1 MFTKE
6 FFIKVILVHDAHE
19 CECYRYKFSKVY
31 NKALKRFLFLNS
43 SFIRLKR
50 KLFWLIICP
59 YCCFTLSYATH
70 QSFTDA
76 FANGSVTMNQYVW
89 RIVFVYGSWNMVF
102 IDIHMILQVFL
113 NTIRHWLLC
122 KDENVFILYILM
134 LHMLIKHRGIYSFL
148 VVSFRSAFF
157 KKKLIFVSQI
167 AFKKIFLR
175 KSNLGFSWRWIFDR
189 SNFPQNVA

>member
-102 IDIHMILQVFL
+102 IDIHDITSFSKYDSSLTALQGWKCIYIIY
-113 NTIRHWLLC
+113 T
-122 KDENVFILYILM
+122 NVT
-134 LHMLIKHRGIYSFL
+134 HAH
-148 VVSFRSAFF
+148 
-157 KKKLIFVSQI
+157 
-167 AFKKIFLR
+167 
-175 KSNLGFSWRWIFDR
+175 
-189 SNFPQNVA
+189 